1 MFKSI
6 FGKYFTAFTVVLLV
20 SFVIL
25 IILIAGVAGTYT
37 SNVEQEVIDKA
48 SFGAAD
54 YLDDYAVS
62 GSALQ
67 STPLFEEGK
76 LNADATRLLQSL
88 ADMGDDVTLL
98 VTDNAGNV
106 LCFASRDGVQY
117 TKAKIPADVLND
129 LRAGKRVERL
139 PALDGVFDKTQ
150 RCGVSFICAENGAK
164 CGMVIACSP
173 FVPQGTLI
181 SAMVR
186 TVIVVSVFV
195 LLAALIAVYVTS
207 ARIIGPLKNM
217 RRMARAFA
225 AGDFSARAP
234 VVGRDEVAE
243 LAIAFNQM
251 AGALSQLE
259 VMRGTFIA
267 NVSHDL
273 RTPMTTISGF
283 IDNILSG
290 AIPPDKHG
298 HYLEMIRTE
307 VQRLARL
314 VSSLLD
320 ISRIQ
325 AGDRKFEMKPFDICE
340 MGRLILFSFEQKIE
354 TKHLDVEFFCDS
366 DRIAV
371 EADHDAIYQIFYN
384 ICDNAVKFSKEDGV
398 LRVRIHRNA
407 EGKVCVSVYN
417 EGAGIAAADLPFV
430 FERFYK
436 SDKSR
441 GLDKSGVGLGMFIAK
456 AIMDAHGEP
465 IWVESIEGE
474 YCEFKFTLP
483 SAELPVPHGGKV
495 AEKARA

>member
-6 FGKYFTAFTVVLLV
+6 FGKYFTAFTLVLLV

-25 IILIAGVAGTYT
+25 IILIAGIAGSYST
-37 SNVEQEVIDKA
+37 NAEQELLDRA
-48 SFGAAD
+48 SLSAAD
-54 YLDDYAVS
+54 YLDDYAES

-67 STPLFEEGK
+67 DTLLTDGGK
-76 LNADATRLLQSL
+76 LNADAVHLLQSL
-88 ADMGDDVTLL
+88 TEMGEGMTLL
-98 VTDNAGNV
+98 VTDNAGNL
-106 LCFASRDGVQY
+106 LCLVNRDGVQY
-117 TKAKIPADVLND
+117 TKAKIPADILND
-129 LRAGKRVERL
+129 LRAGEDVHRL
-139 PALDGVFDKTQ
+139 PELDGAFDKTQ

-164 CGMVIACSP
+164 CGMVVACSP
-173 FVPQGTLI
+173 FLPQGTLI

-225 AGDFSARAP
+225 AGDFSARVP
-234 VVGRDEVAE
+234 VAGKDEVAE
-243 LAIAFNQM
+243 LAIAFNHM

-259 VMRGTFIA
+259 VMRNTFIA

-298 HYLEMIRTE
+298 HYLGLIRTE
-307 VQRLARL
+307 VPRLARL

-354 TKHLDVEFFCDS
+354 AKHLDVEFFCDS
-366 DRIAV
+366 DRMAV

-384 ICDNAVKFSKEDGV
+384 ICDNAVKFSEEGGA

-407 EGKVCVSVYN
+407 EDKVCVSVYN

-441 GLDKSGVGLGMFIAK
+441 GLDKSGVGLGLFIAK

-465 IWVESIEGE
+465 IWVESEEGK
-474 YCEFKFTLP
+474 YCEFQFTLP
-483 SAELPVPHGGKV
+483 STELPGAHGGK
-495 AEKARA
+495 AADKSRA